1 MNHMAF
7 FSNHDGMIYVTKQLK
22 KWKFY
27 NQRGTLKSAFH
38 EPSSSQS
45 SLFPISLS
53 QYG

>member
-7 FSNHDGMIYVTKQLK
+7 FSNHGGMTYVTKQLK

-27 NQRGTLKSAFH
+27 NQGRYFETAFH
-38 EPSSSQS
+38 ESSSSQS